1 MSITRYFE
9 ERYFYASKYPTTIKE
24 LKELNEFFCKAQPN
38 CSKKVNH
45 GVAIPTLSED
55 YSTEVEEK
63 IVKNNHDVNVRNV
76 EEYNYAVKDLQKV
89 YQSMESPYYEEGV
102 IENGEDMLLQ
112 EEESNLEVKPKNK
125 KNKKKK
131 KNNKKGK
138 IEEKENIPELEEVLS
153 TMEGSTKG
161 CENILIKEEGRIYR

>member
-38 CSKKVNH
+38 CSKKTDR
-45 GVAIPTLSED
+45 GVPIPTLSED

-63 IVKNNHDVNVRNV
+63 IVKNHDMNARSI
-76 EEYNYAVKDLQKV
+76 EEYSYAVKDLQKV
-89 YQSMESPYYEEGV
+89 YQSMESPYYEGV
-102 IENGEDMLLQ
+102 TENNDDMLLQ
-112 EEESNLEVKPKNK
+112 EENNLEVKSKNKK

-131 KNNKKGK
+131 RNNKKGK
-138 IEEKENIPELEEVLS
+138 VEEKENVAEPEEVLS

-161 CENILIKEEGRIYR
+161 NENIMIKEEGRKYEG